1 MEMNKKTIRN
11 IFLGVAGCIV
21 LYWLLHETERM
32 TALLKTG
39 IGILAPFIAGAVVAF
54 ILNVP
59 MRAVEGWFKGIKN
72 AGLRRALAIVVTLL
86 LVVLVLIGVF
96 YLLIPQII
104 ATVESLVAT
113 LPDFINRVYN
123 QTMAFLNDNPEVME
137 WLSENTDFENLDLA
151 GLVQKAVSF
160 ITNSLTTIADKMVQL
175 VISLST
181 GVFNAVLSLVFALYC
196 LAKKETLAGQGRRLL
211 YATLPEKAADEI
223 VRILRMSNSTFS
235 NFISGQ
241 CLEAVILGL
250 LFAVCMSIFR
260 MPYMPLVSVTIA
272 VTALV
277 PIVGAFVGCIVGAF
291 FILIDSPILAFWF
304 VIMFL
309 VLQQIEGNLIYPRVV
324 GSSIGLPGMWVLV
337 AVAVGGDLMGVGGM
351 LLMIPLASVLYA
363 LTREYATKRLAKR
376 SIDPSKLE
384 AQPPVLKSEF
394 IEKQKKTKEK
404 WKKKKKSKK
413 KPQKQPEAAPEVIP
427 TEVTEEVAAEITE
440 EIPVEVSDEATENNE
455 E

>member
-1 MEMNKKTIRN
+1 MELNKKTLKS

-21 LYWLLHETERM
+21 LYFVLHETDRIIG
-32 TALLKTG
+32 LLKTG
-39 IGILAPFIAGAVVAF
+39 IKILMPFLAGAVVAF

-59 MRAVEGWFKGIKN
+59 MRAIEKWFKGVKKD
-72 AGLRRALAIVVTLL
+72 GLRRALAIVLTLL
-86 LVVLVLIGVF
+86 FVILVLFGVF

-104 ATVESLVAT
+104 STVESLVAT

-123 QTMAFLNDNPEVME
+123 QTMGFLNDNPEVME

-151 GLVQKAVSF
+151 GLIQKLVSF
-160 ITNSLTTIADKMVQL
+160 ISNSLTSIADKMFQL
-175 VISLST
+175 VIGLST
-181 GVFNAVLSLVFALYC
+181 GIFNSVLSFVFALYC
-196 LAKKETLAGQGRRLL
+196 LARKEILARQGRRLL
-211 YATLPEKAADEI
+211 YAIVPEKIADEV

-250 LFAVCMSIFR
+250 MFTVCMTIFG

-309 VLQQIEGNLIYPRVV
+309 ILQQIEGNLIYPKVV
-324 GSSIGLPGMWVLV
+324 GTSIGLPGMWVLV
-337 AVAVGGDLMGVGGM
+337 AVAVGGDLMGVAGM

-363 LTREYATKRLAKR
+363 LAREFTDKRLAAKG
-376 SIDPSKLE
+376 IEQEKLQ
-384 AQPPVLKSEF
+384 AQLPILKSEF
-394 IEKQKKTKEK
+394 KEKRKKTKEK
-404 WKKKKKSKK
+404 REKKKRIKE
-413 KPQKQPEAAPEVIP
+413 KPQEQPKEESEVISEETTEEIP
-427 TEVTEEVAAEITE
+427 TEVSE
-440 EIPVEVSDEATENNE
+440 EATGEDE